1 MKTILNLEFD
11 PAIPTDLLKLH
22 EILAVLA
29 DKPNELPVHI
39 TKLVDYKAVWE
50 VCSVEVLSLACWVV
64 YGERIVA
71 NQYRA
76 YFINLIEFDGTLSN
90 RGISSRVGRATVLGN
105 THNLELMTVRKN
117 HRKDAAGEKEVC
129 ISIESANALI
139 DVIKSS
145 NCSAAEFLRA
155 YATSNEASL
164 HILNFGEHK

>member
-11 PAIPTDLLKLH
+11 PAIQADLLKLN

-29 DKPNELPVHI
+29 GKSLDLPAHI
-39 TKLVDYKAVWE
+39 TKNVNYKAVWE

-64 YGERIVA
+64 YGERIVG

-76 YFINLIEFDGTLSN
+76 FFINLIEFDDTLSN
-90 RGISSRVGRATVLGN
+90 RSISSRVGRATVLGN

-117 HRKDAAGEKEVC
+117 HRKDPAGEKEVC
-129 ISIESANALI
+129 ISIEAANALI

-145 NCSAAEFLRA
+145 NCSAAEFLRTA
-155 YATSNEASL
+155 AASTEAS
-164 HILNFGEHK
+164 NFIINYGEDR